1 MSTSRFAYD
10 DETFLLDGE
19 PFRIVSGALHYFR
32 VHPDQWADRIEMG
45 RLLGL
50 NTIETYVPWNAHSR
64 APGTFDAT
72 GGLDLGRF
80 LDLVAAAGMHA
91 IVRPG
96 PYICAEWDG
105 GGLPAW
111 LLATPG
117 VKVRTSEASYLRAA
131 DEYLSAALRIIAPR
145 QIDRDGPVILLQVE
159 NEYGAYG
166 EDAEYLRAL
175 VDIYR
180 RNGITVPLT
189 TVDQPG
195 GDMLRRGGLPELLA
209 TGSFGSRVD
218 ERLRTLRAHQSNG
231 PLMCSEFWCGWFD
244 HWGGYHH
251 VTDAAESADG
261 LDRLL
266 SAGAS
271 VNIYML
277 HGGTN
282 FGLANGANDKGL
294 YQPTVTSY
302 DYDAPLDEAGRPT
315 EKFWMFRDVIRRHE
329 PVPALDDRELPAA
342 SFVVPEST
350 PLSGA
355 GSLEEVDP
363 GLWSRHEHLPTM
375 DDLGLVNGFLRYR
388 VSLSGGDQPA
398 ILKFAEV
405 RDRAWVS
412 LDGVPVGVLS
422 RTAGNHA
429 IVLPRAHGRLEVLV
443 EDEGRVNYGPR
454 IGEVKGLIGPA
465 TVDGRSVL
473 GWEATAVALESM
485 PERALTGEDSPV
497 PLRAGLVRS
506 TFVLDAPGDLAID
519 TNELGWGVAWV
530 NGFCLG
536 RYRPNGP
543 QRTLFVPEPV
553 TSPGPNAVVLF
564 AQEPPLSRVLTFRSY
579 LDLGP
584 IDD

>member
-32 VHPDQWADRIEMG
+32 VHPDQWADRIRMG
-45 RLLGL
+45 RLMGL
-50 NTIETYVPWNAHSR
+50 NTIETYIPWNAHSR
-64 APGTFDAT
+64 VRGAFDVT

-80 LDLVAAAGMHA
+80 LDLVAEAGMKA

-111 LLATPG
+111 LLAMPG
-117 VKVRTSEASYLRAA
+117 VTVRSSEPGYLRAVE
-131 DEYLSAALRIIAPR
+131 EYLADSLAVVAPR
-145 QIDRDGPVILLQVE
+145 QIDRGGPVILMQVE

-166 EDAEYLRAL
+166 DDAAYLRTL

-189 TVDQPG
+189 TVDQPRG
-195 GDMLRRGGLPELLA
+195 EMLERGSLPELLS
-209 TGSFGSRVD
+209 TGSFGSRVE
-218 ERLRTLRAHQSNG
+218 ERLGTLRAHQARG

-251 VTDAAESADG
+251 VTDAADSADG

-266 SAGAS
+266 GAGAS

-282 FGLANGANDKGL
+282 FGLTNGANDKGL

-315 EKFWMFRDVIRRHE
+315 EKFWMFRDVIARHE
-329 PVPALDDRELPAA
+329 PVPALDSQEWLDAR
-342 SFVVPEST
+342 FVVPEPA

-355 GSLEEVDP
+355 GSLDDLDP
-363 GLWSRHEHLPTM
+363 VLGSRHEHPPTM
-375 DDLGLVNGFLRYR
+375 DDLGLVSGFLRYSA
-388 VSLSGGDQPA
+388 VLSGGAEPA

-422 RTAGNHA
+422 RTAGDHA
-429 IVLPRAHGRLEVLV
+429 LVLPRASGRLEVLV
-443 EDEGRVNYGPR
+443 EDEGRVNYGAR
-454 IGEVKGLIGPA
+454 IGEAKGLIGPA
-465 TVDGRSVL
+465 TVDDLPVI
-473 GWEATAVALESM
+473 GWEASRVVLETM
-485 PERALTGEDSPV
+485 PEQALAAEESPV
-497 PLRAGLVRS
+497 PLRAGLIRS
-506 TFVLDAPGDLAID
+506 TFQLDAPGDLAID
-519 TNELGWGVAWV
+519 TRELGWGVAWV

-536 RYRPNGP
+536 RYRPRGP
-543 QRTLFVPEPV
+543 QRTLYVPEPV
-553 TSPGPNAVVLF
+553 TRPGPNTVVLF
-564 AQEPPLSRVLTFRSY
+564 AQEPPRSSVLNFRPY
-579 LDLGP
+579 LDQGP